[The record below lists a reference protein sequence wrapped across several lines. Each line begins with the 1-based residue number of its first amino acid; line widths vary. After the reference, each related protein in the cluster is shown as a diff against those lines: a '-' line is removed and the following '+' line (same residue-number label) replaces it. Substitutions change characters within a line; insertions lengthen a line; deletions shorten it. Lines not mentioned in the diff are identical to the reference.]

1 MMSDFENI
9 EKDELRRL
17 SRLVDIRETR
27 IKFAKEYHRNTKG
40 EKMNFEKFPHCRVW
54 YESLAPEIV
63 IMGGAQVLK
72 SEWLVIDM
80 LANSFCGCN
89 CFTILPKYEHR
100 DIYAAT
106 RVKKPLLTSPEYKKI
121 LKEGKSSST
130 QLIEFGK
137 GMIKFVGANVESD
150 FVEYAADSYYVE
162 ETDKITT
169 WSNVEL
175 GKSRLQASIFKFKR
189 WVSNPSTK
197 DGKINEMYLESD
209 QHVWVAK
216 CSHCDEFSEMDWFE
230 SVVRTNV
237 DSQGN
242 VISYSLRDEDW
253 HAGQGRDI
261 YVKCPK
267 CHEGNLQ
274 RFHKDNHW
282 FSKHPEN
289 KVEGYHVPSIISPIV
304 SVEEMWLE
312 FVRAKS
318 NPTRLQ
324 WFYNMRL
331 GLPFTTQGNSIPA
344 ELLASCTDSDYE
356 LVITPECARIPQ
368 DCHKGPCSMGVD
380 VSATRLDVRISYLE
394 GNKRRGVY
402 FGKLASPSRWEEL
415 HQLIERYNV
424 SCCCIDIAPEGER
437 CLEFQNEAKTVV
449 WRVNYQGAGSN
460 RGTKFNMADRILT
473 IDRTIALDR
482 GYTQLKTKRN
492 ILPANFQ
499 SIFDGEYTKEMISLI
514 RELSEGKDGAAKFDW
529 VGQPESDHS
538 RHADAYDLLAAECMA
553 DETLDGSNLLI
564 L

>member
-1 MMSDFENI
+1 MSDFE
-9 EKDELRRL
+9 DLDQTQLRRL
-17 SRLVDIRETR
+17 NRLFDIRETR

-40 EKMNFEKFPHCRVW
+40 EKMNFERFPHVIAW
-54 YESLAPEIV
+54 YETVAPEVVIV
-63 IMGGAQVLK
+63 GAAQVCK

-106 RVKKPLLTSPEYKKI
+106 RVKKPILTSPEYKKI

-175 GKSRLQASIFKFKR
+175 GKSRLQASTFKFKR

-197 DGKINEMYLESD
+197 DGKIWEMYLKTD
-209 QHVWVAK
+209 QRVWKAK
-216 CSHCDEFSEMDWFE
+216 CSGCGEFSEMDWFE

-242 VISYSLRDEDW
+242 VISYSLRDEEW
-253 HAGQGRDI
+253 TPGLGRDI

-267 CHEGNLQ
+267 CGCGNLQ

-282 FSKHPEN
+282 FAKEPEI
-289 KVEGYHVPSIISPIV
+289 KVEGYHAPSIISSIV
-304 SVEEMWLE
+304 TVEEMWLE
-312 FVRAKS
+312 FISAKS
-318 NPTRLQ
+318 NPTKLQ

-331 GLPFTTQGNSIPA
+331 GLPFTTQGNSIPT
-344 ELLASCTDSDYE
+344 ELLASCTDPNFE
-356 LVITPECARIPQ
+356 LVITPECARITE
-368 DCHKGPCSMGVD
+368 DCHPGPCTMGVD
-380 VSATRLDVRISYLE
+380 VSPSRLDVRISVLE
-394 GNKRRGVY
+394 GNKRRGIY
-402 FGKLASPSRWEEL
+402 FGKLASPGRWEEL
-415 HQLIERYNV
+415 HELIERYNV
-424 SCCCIDIAPEGER
+424 ACCCIDIGPEVEK
-437 CLEFQNEAKTVV
+437 CIEFQSNAKTVV
-449 WRVNYQGAGSN
+449 WRVNYLGAGSN

-473 IDRTIALDR
+473 IDRTVALDR
-482 GYTQLKTKRN
+482 GYTQLKTKKN

-499 SIFDGEYTKEMISLI
+499 SIFGGEYTSEMISLV
-514 RELSEGKDGAAKFDW
+514 REFSESKDGAAKFDW
-529 VGQPESDHS
+529 VGKPETDHS
-538 RHADAYDLLAAECMA
+538 RHVDAYDLLAAECMA